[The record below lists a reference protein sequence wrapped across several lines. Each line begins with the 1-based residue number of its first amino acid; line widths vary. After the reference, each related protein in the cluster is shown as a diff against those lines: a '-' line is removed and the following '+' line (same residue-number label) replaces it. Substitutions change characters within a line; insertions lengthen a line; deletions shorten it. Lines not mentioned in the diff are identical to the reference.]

1 MNWHV
6 DENEGNNNNW
16 INQCDF
22 EICDN
27 NKEFKPR
34 SSNTNLT
41 QKEIALKYNVGRTTI
56 TAINNGQNFRDN
68 NLNYP
73 LRK

>member
-1 MNWHV
+1 MII
-6 DENEGNNNNW
+6 D
-16 INQCDF
+16 DLL
-22 EICDN
+22 
-27 NKEFKPR
+27 
-34 SSNTNLT
+34 NTNLT

-56 TAINNGQNFRDN
+56 TAINNGQNFKDN